1 MVILVSMLIS
11 TGVVGCKPQI
21 RLPEDK
27 SLGGSAQWLVV
38 ASLYCQLKS
47 EPSAASRDL
56 GLLRRGM
63 VLKILESKFSTDE
76 ADRGALWFRVQ
87 NAGLSGWVPMRDANT
102 YPDETQAHSAAR
114 RME

>member
-1 MVILVSMLIS
+1 MLIS
-11 TGVVGCKPQI
+11 ATIAGCKPQI

-27 SLGGSAQWLVV
+27 SLGDSAQWLVV

-63 VLKILESKFSTDE
+63 VLKILESRFSTDGT
-76 ADRGALWFRVQ
+76 DRGTLWFRVQ
-87 NAGLSGWVPMRDANT
+87 HSGLSGWVPMRDVNT
-102 YPDETQAHSAAR
+102 YTSETQALSAAH
-114 RME
+114 RMK